1 MNKFTP
7 GPWRAQKPRG
17 HQHAIDRK
25 WEIVAPQD
33 SGELVIVGEH
43 TGIDC
48 LNQANALLIAAAPDL
63 FAALQD
69 VVEQLQH
76 YLLSA
81 DDDYDAESAYQ
92 HGCAVLAKVVQS

>member
-48 LNQANALLIAAAPDL
+48 LNQANALLIAAA
-63 FAALQD
+63 
-69 VVEQLQH
+69 
-76 YLLSA
+76 
-81 DDDYDAESAYQ
+81 AYQ